1 LKPKI
6 GVVCHDSGGAELVSR
21 LLKRTDADYLYS
33 VLGPAILV
41 FKRNVGFFENIEL
54 AKTVEESDF
63 LICGTSW
70 QSTHEN
76 EAICLA
82 KETNKR
88 VVSVLDHYSCYL
100 ERFVKSGFSI
110 IPNELWVTDKKSR
123 ALAREIAPSAII
135 KIVGNPYLDEM
146 KLSFDKLKKPNL
158 SEDDFDILYLSEPY
172 AQQAVAQY
180 GDKNHWKFNEVS
192 AFEFLISNIAK
203 ITNRSRIS
211 VSIRHHPAE
220 EPEKY
225 KHLVG
230 RRQNID
236 IKLST
241 NGDLLTELA
250 ASHAVVGVDT
260 LAMLLALR
268 IGKPVYSAIPP
279 LTIEPTLPP
288 DGIIYLREL

>member
-33 VLGPAILV
+33 VLGPAVLV

-54 AKTVEESDF
+54 TKTVEESDF

-158 SEDDFDILYLSEPY
+158 SEDDFEILYLSEPY

-180 GDKNHWKFNEVS
+180 GDKNHWKFNELS
-192 AFEFLISNIAK
+192 AFEFLISNVAK

-236 IKLST
+236 IKLSA
-241 NGDLLTELA
+241 NGDLLTEMA

-268 IGKPVYSAIPP
+268 IGKPVYSALPP

>member
-1 LKPKI
+1 MKPKI

-33 VLGPAILV
+33 VLGPAVLV

-54 AKTVEESDF
+54 TKTVEESDF

-158 SEDDFDILYLSEPY
+158 SEDDFEILYLSEPY

-180 GDKNHWKFNEVS
+180 GDKNHWKFNELS
-192 AFEFLISNIAK
+192 AFEFLISNVAK

-236 IKLST
+236 IKLSA
-241 NGDLLTELA
+241 NGDLLTEMA

-268 IGKPVYSAIPP
+268 IGKPVYSALPP

>member
-1 LKPKI
+1 MKPKI

-33 VLGPAILV
+33 VLGPAVLV
-41 FKRNVGFFENIEL
+41 FKRNVGSFENVEL
-54 AKTVEESDF
+54 TKIVEESDF

-172 AQQAVAQY
+172 AQQAIAQY
-180 GDKNHWKFNEVS
+180 GDKNHWKFNELS
-192 AFEFLISNIAK
+192 AFEFLISKIAK
-203 ITNRSRIS
+203 ITNRSSIS

-236 IKLST
+236 IKLSA
-241 NGDLLTELA
+241 NGDLLTEMA

-268 IGKPVYSAIPP
+268 IGKPVYSALPP